1 MYKKSFFNSEASEA
15 NEFFANASGD
25 NGWGNAFGDA
35 DGDYE
40 EADDYE
46 GADDYDYADS
56 IEELQMMNANASVRR
71 PAPVA
76 ESQPYIITVSN
87 TTTADIHNVEIL
99 NALSRQ
105 FNSEVAGLHYEYN
118 VGTMT
123 YPEFLAW
130 ISSGNVFSVGQTS
143 LVGIG
148 SSDSLNRAQV
158 QETVSIV
165 TKDPN
170 GNAVTRVFNPR
181 IDSFQ
186 YSSTQTDLW
195 YDYLLNSFTNF
206 TIGKLYANTALKL
219 YFYPKQKLNQF
230 KALQQGG
237 NATKYGNPKTS
248 IYSAAAPKKAIAP
261 ARPAARPAVPVRR

>member
-1 MYKKSFFNSEASEA
+1 MYKQNFFNSQASEA

-25 NGWGNAFGDA
+25 NEWGNAFG
-35 DGDYE
+35 E
-40 EADDYE
+40 FESADDEYE
-46 GADDYDYADS
+46 GADDYEDADG
-56 IEELQMMNANASVRR
+56 IEELQMMNASAPRRR
-71 PAPVA
+71 PAAPVA
-76 ESQPYIITVSN
+76 ESQPYIVTVAN
-87 TTTADIHNVEIL
+87 TTTADILNVEVL

-105 FNSEVAGLHYEYN
+105 FNPATAGVSYTYN

-123 YPEFLAW
+123 YNEFLAW

-158 QETVSIV
+158 QETISIV

-206 TIGKLYANTALKL
+206 TIGKLYAATALKL

-248 IYSAAAPKKAIAP
+248 IYSAAAPRKAIAP
-261 ARPAARPAVPVRR
+261 KAPVRR

>member
-1 MYKKSFFNSEASEA
+1 MYKNNYFKAEASEA
-15 NEFFANASGD
+15 NEFFANATGD
-25 NGWGNAFGDA
+25 WGNAFGDFE
-35 DGDYE
+35 G
-40 EADDYE
+40 ADDEYE
-46 GADDYDYADS
+46 GADDFEDADG
-56 IEELQMMNANASVRR
+56 IEDVQMMNAVGRSRR
-71 PAPVA
+71 PSPAA
-76 ESQPYIITVSN
+76 ESQPYIVTVAN
-87 TTTADIHNVEIL
+87 TTTADILNVEVL

-105 FNSEVAGLHYEYN
+105 FNPATAGVSYTYN

-123 YPEFLAW
+123 YNEFLAW

-158 QETVSIV
+158 QETISIV

-206 TIGKLYANTALKL
+206 TIGKLYAATALKL

-230 KALQQGG
+230 KALQQSG

-248 IYSAAAPKKAIAP
+248 IYSSAAPKKAIP
-261 ARPAARPAVPVRR
+261 GRR